1 MPGGERC
8 LTHELWEDLGRQIHR
23 YLAAVSIE
31 DVLERRTR
39 RGADADLEAAAHAV
53 A

>member
-8 LTHELWEDLGRQIHR
+8 LTHDLWEDLGRQIHR

-39 RGADADLEAAAHAV
+39 READKEAATTAA